1 MVVVSRHVMLG
12 TNTLE
17 FWKNYLDLQT
27 SYHPQRDGMIE
38 RFHITF
44 KSAICTWFLTP
55 NDELT
60 NIAKV
65 QIITEYAIVDVEA
78 VRNGEK

>member
-1 MVVVSRHVMLG
+1 MLD
-12 TNTLE
+12 TRV
-17 FWKNYLDLQT
+17 
-27 SYHPQRDGMIE
+27 H
-38 RFHITF
+38 
-44 KSAICTWFLTP
+44 ICTRFLTP

-60 NIAKV
+60 NNAKV